1 MANPMPAQHRA
12 RIHDRVMAL
21 RFAPWR
27 PSLEEIARAVE
38 PWWPGV
44 TANQIRGV
52 VAGLASKEEA
62 VRRAMREGKR
72 AIATAAL
79 ESG

>member
-1 MANPMPAQHRA
+1 VVNPMPQEHKE
-12 RIHDRVMAL
+12 RIRDRVMAL

-44 TANQIRGV
+44 TADQIRGV
-52 VAGLASKEEA
+52 VAGLASKEA
-62 VRRAMREGKR
+62 AIRRAMREKR
-72 AIATAAL
+72 PAL